1 MPSQP
6 PMPYPCRLRPYRK
19 AAALSQRDL
28 GLLLGLTSQ
37 SSVSEY
43 EAALKR
49 PSLAT
54 VIASEILFGVPAREL
69 FPALYEEVR
78 RDLET
83 RAKDLSRPKSGRQAA
98 GLTALIDRLIPS
110 HSTS

>member
-1 MPSQP
+1 MPH
-6 PMPYPCRLRPYRK
+6 PCRLRPYRK

-28 GLLLGLTSQ
+28 GLLLGLASQ

-49 PSLAT
+49 PSVAT
-54 VIASEILFGVPAREL
+54 VVASEIIFGVPAREL
-69 FPALYEEVR
+69 FPALYEETR
-78 RDLET
+78 SDLLT
-83 RAKDLSRPKSGRQAA
+83 RAKDLARPKSGKSLA
-98 GLTALIDRLIPS
+98 GLTALIDRLISS

>member
-1 MPSQP
+1 
-6 PMPYPCRLRPYRK
+6 MPYPCRLRPYRK

-28 GLLLGLTSQ
+28 GRLLGLASQ

-54 VIASEILFGVPAREL
+54 LVASEILFGVPAKDL
-69 FPALYEEVR
+69 FPALYEEIR
-78 RDLET
+78 QDLVA
-83 RAKDLSRPKSGRQAA
+83 RAKDLTRPRSGRPLAA
-98 GLTALIDRLIPS
+98 LTALIDRLVPNY
-110 HSTS
+110 

>member
-1 MPSQP
+1 
-6 PMPYPCRLRPYRK
+6 MPYPCRLRPYRK

-28 GLLLGLTSQ
+28 GLLLGLASQ

-49 PSLAT
+49 PSLST
-54 VIASEILFGVPAREL
+54 VVASEILFGVPARDL
-69 FPALYEEVR
+69 FPALYEEIR
-78 RDLET
+78 QDLVART
-83 RAKDLSRPKSGRQAA
+83 KDLPRPKSGKPLAA
-98 GLTALIDRLIPS
+98 MTALIDRLIPS

>member
-1 MPSQP
+1 
-6 PMPYPCRLRPYRK
+6 MPYPCRLRPYRK

-28 GLLLGLTSQ
+28 GLLLGLASQ

-54 VIASEILFGVPAREL
+54 VVASEILFGVPAREL
-69 FPALYEEVR
+69 FPALYEETHKGLV
-78 RDLET
+78 T
-83 RAKDLSRPKSGRQAA
+83 RAKGLPQPKSEKSLA
-98 GLTALIDRLIPS
+98 GLTVLLDRLIPN

>member
-1 MPSQP
+1 MHRQP

-28 GLLLGLTSQ
+28 GLLLGLASQ

-49 PSLAT
+49 PSLST
-54 VIASEILFGVPAREL
+54 VVASEILFGVPARDL

-78 RDLET
+78 QDLVI
-83 RAKDLSRPKSGRQAA
+83 RAKDLSRSKSRKPAA
-98 GLTALIDRLIPS
+98 GLTALLGRLIPS